1 MQRLVAAL
9 LVATAAAGKV
19 TVQYRN
25 ELLYS
30 GVTPKLHLQGSGF
43 GGDGTNIE
51 LTFFPKLAREK
62 YSVLVTS
69 ETALSVLLKGSATWP
84 LGAGQSESSLYL
96 TGYRDDTQSSENLLE
111 EPIMA
116 ATVLSTPT
124 VVKHEDRLLYMSASL
139 KLLITGTA
147 FRAKQTQLTFD
158 PPLYKDVDYVLQI
171 KSPRV
176 AQLSLKTGRK
186 WRSDGNPGPLKLK
199 RIDTGAGALRID
211 AKYGGVTVAEVQANL
226 GGHGVTVETTS
237 DKKYYQSA
245 SELKVIG
252 HGFNETAPLNRLRW
266 GNRLQGRGVNYT
278 VTGATTNA
286 LTLSLL
292 AGSKWRPNAANL
304 PGPLT
309 LLAVDAG
316 AGLVPVGA
324 TDAKKGRVVATIYA
338 DPSLHSDA
346 SREIYRTLT
355 HELWLV
361 GNGFVRGST
370 TVSLIGEAE
379 GETLELRPFVDYL
392 LSVFNA
398 THARLALR
406 DGKAWASKAGGVLK
420 CIALDTGAGPAP
432 TVSKE
437 MPRILGKIAEDAMH
451 ASGAQITPTASTQ
464 TLYETPALRHLKI
477 SGSSL
482 CAKKY
487 SGTDALVEFV
497 PAISTTVFKVTKVT
511 PNEIQLVLN
520 AKQKWPVGVLYV
532 GHITCGD
539 KSRRKFAGGSGVGV
553 ATVLA
558 DPVVDAHPEL
568 KLYGTHS
575 KRLVVR
581 GSGFSPDGTSLTLEP
596 TRAAKYS
603 VIEAT
608 EWSVTLELKP
618 EGMWV
623 EALGNKSVEL
633 KVTKIDSGAGE
644 VIFDK
649 PIIVATVEKEPEG
662 DICDDSCE
670 WALDGICDDGTTPNE
685 SDDGYG
691 QWDDDYGEY
700 GDDNNYYAGFYD
712 DSYGALFD
720 DEGSLPA
727 CAYGTDC
734 TDCQPLHGDATKK
747 EQASVECDNTCAYA
761 RDGFCDDPRQG
772 GECALG
778 TDCQDCGPASKAN
791 YTNYED
797 DTWWDDDEQ
806 NWYWDDD
813 YFADGDD
820 ERRHFEDV
828 DDATKKAEKDDDAV
842 GYVKSADP
850 FATEPDEDTG
860 AAATLLVTAL
870 LVMGALL
877 GCCAIFRVARGDKCI
892 MGKGDRKED
901 LAQAWSEM
909 TERSD
914 KKKADVPLTPDVSFT
929 DAMV

>member
-9 LVATAAAGKV
+9 LAATVYAGKV

-25 ELLYS
+25 ELVYS

-51 LTFFPKLAREK
+51 LIFVPKLAREK

-69 ETALSVLLKGSATWP
+69 DTALSVLLKGSATWP
-84 LGAGQSESSLYL
+84 LSAGQSESSLYL
-96 TGYRDDTQSSENLLE
+96 TGYRDDTQGFENLLE

-139 KLLITGTA
+139 KLLINGTA

-158 PPLYKDVDYVLQI
+158 PPLYKDVDYTLQI

-199 RIDTGAGALRID
+199 RI
-211 AKYGGVTVAEVQANL
+211 
-226 GGHGVTVETTS
+226 
-237 DKKYYQSA
+237 
-245 SELKVIG
+245 
-252 HGFNETAPLNRLRW
+252 
-266 GNRLQGRGVNYT
+266 
-278 VTGATTNA
+278 
-286 LTLSLL
+286 
-292 AGSKWRPNAANL
+292 
-304 PGPLT
+304 
-309 LLAVDAG
+309 
-316 AGLVPVGA
+316 
-324 TDAKKGRVVATIYA
+324 
-338 DPSLHSDA
+338 
-346 SREIYRTLT
+346 
-355 HELWLV
+355 
-361 GNGFVRGST
+361 
-370 TVSLIGEAE
+370 
-379 GETLELRPFVDYL
+379 
-392 LSVFNA
+392 
-398 THARLALR
+398 
-406 DGKAWASKAGGVLK
+406 
-420 CIALDTGAGPAP
+420 DTGAGPAP

-464 TLYETPALRHLKI
+464 TLYETPALRHLKM

-497 PAISTTVFKVTKVT
+497 PAIPASVFRVTKAT

-520 AKQKWPVGVLYV
+520 NKQKWPVGVLYV

-539 KSRRKFAGGSGVGV
+539 KSRRKFAGGQGVGV

-608 EWSVTLELKP
+608 GWSVTLELKP
-618 EGMWV
+618 EGVWV
-623 EALGNKSVEL
+623 EALGDKSVEL

-649 PIIVATVEKEPEG
+649 PIIVATVKKEPEG

-685 SDDGYG
+685 HDDGYG

-828 DDATKKAEKDDDAV
+828 EDATKKAEKDDDAV

-850 FATEPDEDTG
+850 FATEPDENTG

-870 LVMGALL
+870 LVTGALL
-877 GCCAIFRVARGDKCI
+877 GCCAIFRVARGDKCV

-929 DAMV
+929 GAMV

>member
-1 MQRLVAAL
+1 MMRLVAAA
-9 LVATAAAGKV
+9 LVGTAAAVKV
-19 TVQYRN
+19 TSRN
-25 ELLYS
+25 ALVYS
-30 GVTPKLHLQGSGF
+30 TVTPKLRLQGEGF
-43 GGDGTNIE
+43 VGDGTNIH
-51 LTFFPKLAREK
+51 LTFVPALDPAK

-69 ETALSVLLKGSATWP
+69 ETSLSVLLKGSATWP
-84 LGAGQSESSLYL
+84 LGEGLSESSLYL
-96 TGYRDDTQSSENLLE
+96 TEYRDDTQGDQNLLD
-111 EPIMA
+111 EPVVA

-139 KLLITGTA
+139 KLLINGTA
-147 FRAKQTQLTFD
+147 FRAKKTQLTFD
-158 PPLYKDVDYVLQI
+158 PPLYQDVDYVLQI
-171 KSPRV
+171 KSPKV

-211 AKYGGVTVAEVQANL
+211 AKFGGVTVAEVQANL

-245 SELKVIG
+245 PELKVIG
-252 HGFNETAPLNRLRW
+252 HGFNETAPMNRLRW
-266 GNRLQGRGVNYT
+266 GNKLQGRGVNYT
-278 VTGATTNA
+278 VTSATTNA

-338 DPSLHSDA
+338 DPSLHSDQK
-346 SREIYRTLT
+346 REIYRTLT

-361 GNGFVRGST
+361 GGGFVRGST
-370 TVSLIGEAE
+370 TVSLVGESDD
-379 GETLELRPFVDYL
+379 GSLELRPFVDYL

-398 THARLALR
+398 THARVALR

-420 CIALDTGAGPAP
+420 CVALDTGAGPAP

-437 MPRILGKIAEDAMH
+437 MPRVLGTIKEDALH
-451 ASGAQITPTASTQ
+451 ESGAQISPTASTQ

-477 SGSSL
+477 SGTSL
-482 CAKKY
+482 CKKGY
-487 SGTDALVEFV
+487 SGKDAKIEFKQG
-497 PAISTTVFKVTKVT
+497 ISSDVFSVTKASPT
-511 PNEIQLVLN
+511 EIQLVLKD
-520 AKQKWPVGVLYV
+520 KQRWPVGVLYV
-532 GHITCGD
+532 TQITCGD
-539 KSRRKFAGGSGVGV
+539 KTKRTFANGQGVGV
-553 ATVLA
+553 ATVLR
-558 DPVVDAHPEL
+558 DPVVDPHPEL

-603 VIEAT
+603 VLEAT
-608 EWSVTLELKP
+608 EWSVTLELKQD
-618 EGMWV
+618 GVWCDD
-623 EALGNKSVEL
+623 LKDDKGVEL
-633 KVTKIDSGAGE
+633 KVTKVDSGAGE
-644 VIFDK
+644 VIFEK
-649 PIIVATVEKEPEG
+649 PIVVATVVKEPDG

-670 WALDGICDDGTTPNE
+670 WALDGVCDDGTQPNIV
-685 SDDGYG
+685 DDEYG
-691 QWDDDYGEY
+691 WDDDWGGRY
-700 GDDNNYYAGFYD
+700 GDDHYYAGFYD
-712 DSYGALFD
+712 DAYGEMWD

-747 EQASVECDNTCAYA
+747 EAEPVECDNTCAYA

-778 TDCQDCGPASKAN
+778 TDCQDCGPASKGN
-791 YTNYED
+791 FSTYED
-797 DTWWDDDEQ
+797 DTWWDDDES

-820 ERRHFEDV
+820 ERRHFEDWH
-828 DDATKKAEKDDDAV
+828 DDEEKKASTV

-850 FATEPDEDTG
+850 FAVEPDEDTG

-870 LVMGALL
+870 LVTGALL
-877 GCCAIFRVARGDKCI
+877 GCCAVVRVARGDRCI
-892 MGKGDRKED
+892 VRKGNEKAD

-909 TERSD
+909 TERQD
-914 KKKADVPLTPDVSFT
+914 KKKADVPITPDVTFSG
-929 DAMV
+929 AMA